1 MAKKSARNDAEYE
14 LLETLDVLMELR
26 EDLVELGIS
35 TIEEL
40 DERISEIE
48 AQIQDEDGP
57 V

>member
-1 MAKKSARNDAEYE
+1 MAKKSARTDAEYD
-14 LLETLDVLMELR
+14 LLETLDVLIELR
-26 EDLVELGIS
+26 EDLVDLGVS

-48 AQIQDEDGP
+48 AQIQDADGP